1 MIISNIKM
9 NMNKIDYLPNDIM
22 SLILNIRSEEMKK
35 DKEKLKYDKVM
46 KSLKNSMFYKKQDSL
61 SYIME
66 NKGLWRKAEK
76 TNDYSEIDK
85 FIDSYEWWELPEL
98 HNRILSDKESYDME
112 EGEIAYNYLN
122 QYI

>member
-46 KSLKNSMFYKKQDSL
+46 KSLKLGMFYKKQDSL

-98 HNRILSDKESYDME
+98 YNHILSDKDSYDME
-112 EGEIAYNYLN
+112 EGEIGYNYLN